1 MAKMK
6 LKDRIQ
12 IYMKKQKP
20 LSVVNCSIILVVLFA
35 LMTGITAFSKPSNKN
50 VTFTS
55 VAYNPLFQATFVGDI
70 MMDRGV
76 EQVAKRSGYAS
87 LFENV
92 SYLWENSD
100 YVLGNLESAV
110 LNKDKSDYTKADKEI
125 HLATVPEAIE
135 ALKEVGFNLMGVSNN
150 HLADFGRKGVID
162 TLNILDRYELD
173 YVGAGRNLEEAK
185 KYHLTEVNN
194 IKIATVAISDV
205 IPKGASAQEN
215 KAGILSINSSGYLEV
230 INDASEEADLTI
242 VIAHFGEEYVDVTEE
257 QETLAHDYIDAGA
270 DIVIGGHPHIVQP
283 VETYKDGIIF
293 YSIGNFV
300 FDQGLT
306 RTKDSMVINF
316 TINEDGGSQFE
327 VIPVR
332 IKDAIPY
339 ITENSFFNNRIINE
353 LTKNIDSKVYQILED
368 RLVIKGP
375 TIDLEDINQCLL
387 EEQQLQEVDQQ
398 NSGRSQ

>member
-1 MAKMK
+1 M
-6 LKDRIQ
+6 
-12 IYMKKQKP
+12 
-20 LSVVNCSIILVVLFA
+20 
-35 LMTGITAFSKPSNKN
+35 
-50 VTFTS
+50 
-55 VAYNPLFQATFVGDI
+55 
-70 MMDRGV
+70 
-76 EQVAKRSGYAS
+76 
-87 LFENV
+87 
-92 SYLWENSD
+92 
-100 YVLGNLESAV
+100 
-110 LNKDKSDYTKADKEI
+110 
-125 HLATVPEAIE
+125 
-135 ALKEVGFNLMGVSNN
+135 
-150 HLADFGRKGVID
+150 
-162 TLNILDRYELD
+162 
-173 YVGAGRNLEEAK
+173 
-185 KYHLTEVNN
+185 
-194 IKIATVAISDV
+194 
-205 IPKGASAQEN
+205 
-215 KAGILSINSSGYLEV
+215 
-230 INDASEEADLTI
+230 TI